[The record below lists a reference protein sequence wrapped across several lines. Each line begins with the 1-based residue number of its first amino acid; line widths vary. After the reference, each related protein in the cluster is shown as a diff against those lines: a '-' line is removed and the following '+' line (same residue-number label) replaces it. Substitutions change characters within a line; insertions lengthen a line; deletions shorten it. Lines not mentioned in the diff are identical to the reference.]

1 MSIKTLSKKMS
12 FFHLDSTIGK
22 GITPFQLALADYH
35 RRSGISP
42 CPEDFLFLYILALQK
57 KEIKSYDFFNRKV
70 YIQLFSF

>member
-1 MSIKTLSKKMS
+1 MS

-42 CPEDFLFLYILALQK
+42 CPEDRYFIVCLTRYSLAGELSRGGER
-57 KEIKSYDFFNRKV
+57 KEKN
-70 YIQLFSF
+70 

>member
-1 MSIKTLSKKMS
+1 MS

-42 CPEDFLFLYILALQK
+42 CPEDFLFVHYYNTST
-57 KEIKSYDFFNRKV
+57 KEGAVTK
-70 YIQLFSF
+70 